1 MAQVHRLGAG
11 VVQLHPVAA
20 LFSVGRRHRVGG
32 GEHLVDKDVGIV
44 DGPHVAVRVR
54 HALGVVGPARR
65 RQLVHG
71 PVVRVGHPAV
81 GDVLADVGHRDPV
94 HQLARPGGQH
104 DGLPLARQRKVGM
117 GDAVCLHLV
126 FAGAE
131 HDIVLAGLDHRA
143 LGEEPFEGLLLV
155 VGHGQLAQVDG
166 GGAGVVQLHPV
177 GEVVVL
183 VPQAGLGH
191 GHHFVDHQGVRL
203 QGEVGQIIEMPVL
216 GLFIAGGVLV
226 GLDPAGGGA
235 LVAFVRV
242 QRRHRD
248 LVQAR
253 AVLVKQE
260 DRAAQA
266 GQLELGVQGAR
277 GIVPVHLV
285 AENDDPLA
293 GVQGNVR
300 KEELDLVGAVGKADV
315 FHVDRRFRRVLDFHP
330 VAEGAVFI
338 RQGAGVVRHDFRQHQ
353 APGIRRPALGV
364 PRHHHGFLGQK
375 DDQARQD
382 HQHHRQHRQLAA
394 VLFLYFLVVPAA

>member
-1 MAQVHRLGAG
+1 MAQIHRLGTG

-94 HQLARPGGQH
+94 HQLAGPGGQH

-117 GDAVCLHLV
+117 GDAVSLHLV

-131 HDIVLAGLDHRA
+131 DDVVLAGLDHRA

-177 GEVVVL
+177 GQVAVL
-183 VPQAGLGH
+183 VAKAGLGH

-285 AENDDPLA
+285 AEDDDPLA
-293 GVQGNVR
+293 GVQGDVR

-315 FHVDRRFRRVLDFHP
+315 FHVDRRFRRILDFHP
-330 VAEGAVFI
+330 VAEGAVFV
-338 RQGAGVVRHDFRQHQ
+338 RQGAGVV
-353 APGIRRPALGV
+353 
-364 PRHHHGFLGQK
+364 
-375 DDQARQD
+375 
-382 HQHHRQHRQLAA
+382 
-394 VLFLYFLVVPAA
+394 